1 MIDVLHSSHRLSSLR
16 RALDF
21 RPTLFFGTIGL
32 SFVAAIF
39 EGIGLSFIIPIVEL
53 AQEDSGT
60 GADGSRFVEAF
71 EVVYS
76 FLGIPLTLETLI
88 VGSSIVIAIRYTLT
102 FVVTWLKTAVEM
114 YYRRELQLEVYE
126 RLIGSRV
133 DITDERGSDEVIN
146 TIVTQAANASQTLI
160 RLLSLVEQLM
170 LSIVYLSISLY
181 LAPLLTVLAGLL
193 LGGVTVVIRYALEE
207 GYDIG
212 DRVRIANEEIQ
223 SITQTTINGI
233 RDVKTFNM
241 GAQLIEQF
249 RQSVNEATESN
260 VTLRRNQAAMN
271 NIHQGITAITL
282 FVIIYVALRFT
293 SLSLGSLGLFLFAM
307 FRLSPRVSRINNI
320 YYNIEGKLPHLV
332 QTHEFIDTLGENQE
346 PTISDPRDVP
356 DSIETVAFDCVDFSY
371 EAEPILDDVS
381 FDVSSG
387 EFIAFVGPSGAGK
400 STIVSL
406 LARLY
411 SPDDGTIT
419 VNGVPIDEFD
429 IGEWREA
436 IALVRQAPYVFDET
450 LSENIAIGDPSSTEA
465 ERQAAAEASGVTEF
479 VEDLP
484 SGFNTRLGEDAI
496 TLSGGQRQRVAIA
509 RALLKDTDVLILD
522 EATSDL
528 DRELEAQ
535 VHRRITDASEDRI
548 LIVVAHRL
556 STVRDADRIFTM
568 KDGEIVEAGTHDE
581 LTEQGGTY
589 AQLYDTKF

>member
-1 MIDVLHSSHRLSSLR
+1 MVKVLHSSERLSSIW
-16 RALDF
+16 RALNF
-21 RPTLFFGTIGL
+21 RPALFFGTIGL
-32 SFVAAIF
+32 SFVAAVL

-53 AQEDSGT
+53 AQEEG
-60 GADGSRFVEAF
+60 GARADGSRFVEAF
-71 EVVYS
+71 EVAYA

-88 VGSSIVIAIRYTLT
+88 IGSSIVIAVRYTLT
-102 FVVTWLKTAVEM
+102 FVVTWMKSAIEM

-126 RLIGSRV
+126 RVVNAHVG
-133 DITDERGSDEVIN
+133 ITDERGSDEVIN
-146 TIVTQAANASQTLI
+146 TIVTQALNAAQTLLQI
-160 RLLSLVEQLM
+160 LTLVEQLL
-170 LSIVYLSISLY
+170 LSIVYLGISIY
-181 LAPLLTVLAGLL
+181 LAPLLTVFAGLL
-193 LGGVTVVIRYALEE
+193 LGGVTVGIRYFLEK

-212 DRVRIANEEIQ
+212 DRVRIANEEVQ
-223 SITQTTINGI
+223 SISQTTIHGI

-241 GAQLIEQF
+241 VDQLYDRF
-249 RQSVNEATESN
+249 RQSVNEVTESN

-271 NIHQGITAITL
+271 NIHQGITAVTL

-332 QTHEFIDTLGENQE
+332 QTHEFIDTLRENQE
-346 PTISDPRDVP
+346 PTICNPQNVP
-356 DSIETVAFDCVDFSY
+356 ESIETVAFDSVNFSY
-371 EAEPILDDVS
+371 ETELILNDVS
-381 FDVSSG
+381 YDVSSG

-411 SPDDGTIT
+411 TPDDGTIT
-419 VNGVPIDEFD
+419 VNDTPINEFD
-429 IGEWREA
+429 IDEWREA
-436 IALVRQAPYVFDET
+436 IALVRQAPYVFDLT
-450 LSENIAIGDPSSTEA
+450 LSENIAVGDPSSTEA
-465 ERQAAAEASGVTEF
+465 ERRAAAEAAGVTEF
-479 VEDLP
+479 VDDLP
-484 SGFNTRLGEDAI
+484 SGFDTRLGEDAI

-556 STVRDADRIFTM
+556 STVRDADQIFTM
-568 KDGEIVEAGTHDE
+568 KDGEIVETGTHDE
-581 LTEQGGTY
+581 LTEQDGTY